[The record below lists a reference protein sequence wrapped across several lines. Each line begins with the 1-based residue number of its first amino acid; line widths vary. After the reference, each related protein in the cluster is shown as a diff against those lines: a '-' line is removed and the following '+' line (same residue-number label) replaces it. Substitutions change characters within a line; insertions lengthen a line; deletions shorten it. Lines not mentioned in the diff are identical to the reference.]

1 MESIIEVN
9 IFTRNCK
16 SLIGKICL
24 LLKYVYCFNLFGL
37 QKIFF
42 SWQTAT
48 IHLIIASFLYFTCR
62 LWVFCSLWMNG
73 MERSVY
79 NHSYQQSVVG
89 NSPGKLEPL
98 EPAFLKGDPQ
108 NAPKLQTYHQEAY
121 YLYFVAVLGL
131 LLNILVAIFIFIRR
145 TMRKLTSAFL
155 VHACFLDSLKAAYC
169 IPIANNL
176 ITQIK
181 PSDCDFFGASYVL
194 IITASIFNM
203 VAMVCTEA
211 YTFGEVNIG
220 GNSHGSVCCIIF
232 GIILVYI
239 ASTILHLGP
248 TLIGGYFDFHPQ
260 IGSCSFVLGK
270 QTGYVAHVM
279 WIIIIT
285 LAVLFVIHFICK
297 LYKEIQMN
305 HPNRVSMLVR
315 SSITITDNPLN
326 STCNIRNMIKDSS
339 QRAKMFVLSTIA
351 FVLCWYPLFL
361 LILVDSEF
369 KQRPKM
375 YQAFSFIA
383 WTQGTIQPILYICF
397 DRHIDLLAKYI
408 YCDRYRQASL
418 VALADW
424 MNTQAAINRE
434 EHQEEGETQGQSDYA
449 TGQGHSGIEDTNS
462 INMDDCISALS
473 SRSTY
478 RSRPSHEATPE
489 SNSDNTSSLL
499 MSRAEALTS
508 SNPQI
513 RGDFRISCWPWVKS
527 SDHCWSNALFTFY
540 DMYIYID
547 NKIIHWLNIFLN
559 VPSLYFIE
567 QPFNFLSVCP
577 TKTIF
582 SGASGE
588 IIYLF

>member
-1 MESIIEVN
+1 MFWFVWAP
-9 IFTRNCK
+9 K
-16 SLIGKICL
+16 
-24 LLKYVYCFNLFGL
+24 
-37 QKIFF
+37 KIFF
-42 SWQTAT
+42 PVLQIFCYLFVSLFFF
-48 IHLIIASFLYFTCR
+48 IYR
-62 LWVFCSLWMNG
+62 LWIFCSLWMNG

-79 NHSYQQSVVG
+79 NHSYQDRVAGDSLSNLGPQ
-89 NSPGKLEPL
+89 
-98 EPAFLKGDPQ
+98 EPALLKAEHQ
-108 NAPKLQTYHQEAY
+108 HAPIQQTYHQEAY

-181 PSDCDFFGASYVL
+181 PSDCDFFGATYVL

-220 GNSHGSVCCIIF
+220 GNSHGSLCCVFF

-326 STCNIRNMIKDSS
+326 STCNIRHMIKDSS

-397 DRHIDLLAKYI
+397 DRHIDILAKYI
-408 YCDRYRQASL
+408 YCDRYRQENLA
-418 VALADW
+418 ALADW
-424 MNTQAAINRE
+424 MTTQAAINQE
-434 EHQEEGETQGQSDYA
+434 EHHEEDEDQGQMDFA
-449 TGQGHSGIEDTNS
+449 EGQGQSGIEDTNS

-499 MSRAEALTS
+499 MSRAETHTS

-513 RGDFRISCWPWVKS
+513 RGDFRISCWPWLFMA
-527 SDHCWSNALFTFY
+527 WSLLVCCS
-540 DMYIYID
+540 
-547 NKIIHWLNIFLN
+547 IHILWH
-559 VPSLYFIE
+559 V
-567 QPFNFLSVCP
+567 
-577 TKTIF
+577 
-582 SGASGE
+582 
-588 IIYLF
+588 YLFR

>member
-1 MESIIEVN
+1 MVYA
-9 IFTRNCK
+9 F
-16 SLIGKICL
+16 L
-24 LLKYVYCFNLFGL
+24 LRKVC
-37 QKIFF
+37 IFF
-42 SWQTAT
+42 WFNIRKNFT
-48 IHLIIASFLYFTCR
+48 IHDKFAQCLFICILQVLNFPPEWL
-62 LWVFCSLWMNG
+62 NG

-79 NHSYQQSVVG
+79 NHSYQSVFG
-89 NSPGKLEPL
+89 NSIGRIEQQ
-98 EPAFLKGDPQ
+98 EPAFLKGDQ
-108 NAPKLQTYHQEAY
+108 HNVPKLQTYHQEAY

-145 TMRKLTSAFL
+145 SMRKLTSAFL

-181 PSDCDFFGASYVL
+181 PSDCDFFGATYVL

-220 GNSHGSVCCIIF
+220 GDSHGSLCCVIF

-397 DRHIDLLAKYI
+397 DRHIDILAKYI
-408 YCDRYRQASL
+408 YCDRYRQQNLA
-418 VALADW
+418 ALADW
-424 MNTQAAINRE
+424 LTTQAAINHEDRHDE
-434 EHQEEGETQGQSDYA
+434 EVEDENQTEFIPGQGQ
-449 TGQGHSGIEDTNS
+449 SGIEDTNS

-499 MSRAEALTS
+499 MSRAEPHTS

-513 RGDFRISCWPWVKS
+513 RGDFRISCWV
-527 SDHCWSNALFTFY
+527 CFT
-540 DMYIYID
+540 
-547 NKIIHWLNIFLN
+547 
-559 VPSLYFIE
+559 V
-567 QPFNFLSVCP
+567 
-577 TKTIF
+577 
-582 SGASGE
+582 
-588 IIYLF
+588 